1 MNWVRS
7 AGTPRSGWI
16 AVIALVLVVACTGP
30 KSAGSTSTGSSPPP
44 SDSVAGPGGEVAPGL
59 AADLQRT
66 LDRALMDERFPGL
79 SAAVVL
85 PDGNLWAGAS
95 GYAEIERGRPVTQ
108 HTVFA
113 LASMS
118 KAFVSVLAMDLAA
131 DGVLPLDKSL
141 ATWVPEFPNAANITI
156 QQLLTAT
163 SGITDDN
170 EHPFTAVNDDPS
182 RRWTLQ
188 EFLDR
193 VPPAVC
199 APGACRSGN
208 ENAPFVLV
216 GAAIERA
223 TGSSLAAL
231 YRQRFFRPL
240 GLGEIFLQAE
250 QPVRGDIATGY
261 QEDRSGTYQ
270 PMQGPPGP
278 LTTSWATSA
287 GGAAASMASS
297 AEDVALWTH
306 ALFGGS
312 LIDPKALDA
321 ISDPTTFS
329 SLVGSYECA
338 PAGVGFGAGR
348 LESRE
353 VRLANGGIP
362 GFGSAL
368 AYFPHEGLTVVAL
381 GNRSPPDGHD
391 PAGIQEVRDAL
402 AHVALAH
409 LAPPPPATTCN
420 VDVYSVRIDGGP
432 PDRLTVD
439 PSVDRLPSWSP
450 CGGRIAFASNRDGD
464 FEVYVMSAD
473 GSGPTNRTHD
483 PGNDEG
489 GSWSPDGHRIAFP
502 SDRDG
507 DHEIYVMNADGSGIR
522 QLTRNR
528 LEESSPAWSPDGRR
542 IAFTRED
549 AGSNDV
555 YVMNADGS
563 GVKRLTN
570 EGDVRWGPIWSPDGT
585 TMAFEA
591 GDLRYAYT
599 RRIFTMR
606 ADGSGVRALVAD
618 PAGDH
623 QPAWG
628 PNGLIAFSSDG
639 DIFAV
644 RPDGTGRVQI
654 TSGWPMDLAPAW
666 SPDGS
671 HIAFAS
677 ERRTP
682 P

>member
-1 MNWVRS
+1 
-7 AGTPRSGWI
+7 
-16 AVIALVLVVACTGP
+16 
-30 KSAGSTSTGSSPPP
+30 
-44 SDSVAGPGGEVAPGL
+44 L

-66 LDRALMDERFPGL
+66 LDRQLVDQRFPGL

-85 PDGNLWAGAS
+85 PDGHLWAGGS
-95 GYAEIERGRPVTQ
+95 GYTEIDTRRRVTP

-118 KAFVSVLAMDLAA
+118 KAFVSVLAADLAA
-131 DGVLPLDKSL
+131 DGVLPLDHTL
-141 ATWVPEFPNAANITI
+141 DTWVPEFPNAEHITI

-170 EHPFTAVNDDPS
+170 DHPFTAVDDDPS

-193 VPPAVC
+193 VPPPVC
-199 APGACRSGN
+199 APGSCRSGN

-216 GAAIERA
+216 GTAIERA
-223 TGSSLAAL
+223 TGSSLATL

-250 QPVRGDIATGY
+250 EPVRGEIAAGY
-261 QEDRSGTYQ
+261 QDDGSGTYQ

-278 LTTSWATSA
+278 LTTSWATSV

-312 LIDPKALDA
+312 LIDPKALATIGDL
-321 ISDPTTFS
+321 TKLS

-338 PAGVGFGAGR
+338 PAGLGFGASWFDG
-348 LESRE
+348 RE

-362 GFGSAL
+362 GFVSAL
-368 AYFPHEGLTVVAL
+368 AHFPHEGLTVVAL
-381 GNRSPPDGHD
+381 GNRSPRDEHD

-402 AHVALAH
+402 ARVALAH
-409 LAPPPPATTCN
+409 LSPPPPATTCN
-420 VDVYSVRIDGGP
+420 VDVYSVRADGSEVE
-432 PDRLTVD
+432 RLTVD
-439 PSVDRLPSWSP
+439 SSADGLPSWSP
-450 CGGRIAFASNRDGD
+450 SGGRIAFGSNRDGN
-464 FEVYVMSAD
+464 FEVYVMNAD
-473 GSGPTNRTHD
+473 GSEQTNRTND
-483 PGNDEG
+483 PGSDKG
-489 GSWSPDGHRIAFP
+489 GSWSPDGRRIAFP

-507 DHEIYVMNADGSGIR
+507 DREIYVMNADGSGLR
-522 QLTRNR
+522 RLTRNDV
-528 LEESSPAWSPDGRR
+528 EESSPAWSPDGRH
-542 IAFTRED
+542 IAFTLQS
-549 AGSNDV
+549 AGSSDI
-555 YVMNADGS
+555 YVMNIDGS
-563 GVKRLTN
+563 GIRRLTR
-570 EGDVRWGPIWSPDGT
+570 EADVRWGPTWSPDGT
-585 TMAFEA
+585 MIAFEA
-591 GDLRYAYT
+591 GDPRYAYAG
-599 RRIFTMR
+599 RIFTIR
-606 ADGSGVRALVAD
+606 ADGSGMRSLIAD

-639 DIFAV
+639 DIFAI
-644 RPDGTGRVQI
+644 RPDGTGRIQI

-671 HIAFAS
+671 RIVFAS
-677 ERRTP
+677 ERREP
-682 P
+682 G